1 MFMKE
6 ERLIMLSIKCPRFVC
21 DNYLSTNF
29 IKLRNVSVK
38 CMIMEK

>member
-6 ERLIMLSIKCPRFVC
+6 ERLIMLSIKCPRYVC
-21 DNYLSTNF
+21 DNYLSMNF